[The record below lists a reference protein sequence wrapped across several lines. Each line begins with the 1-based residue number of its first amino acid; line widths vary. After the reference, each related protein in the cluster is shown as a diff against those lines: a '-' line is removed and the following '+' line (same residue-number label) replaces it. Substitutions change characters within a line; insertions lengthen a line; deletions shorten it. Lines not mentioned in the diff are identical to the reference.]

1 MIPTKKEE
9 RLGYFQDLYEKAK
22 IAFSAEQELLRRHM
36 AQYRGSC
43 EIDGSP
49 TPATAIRNIT
59 YEIIEG
65 QISSTIPA
73 PKVSPLRVG
82 EAGERNATAIER
94 LCARLRDELPFERLN
109 DLDERYTTIYG
120 ASVWLVEWDSTIER
134 AGERGGIRVS
144 CLSPE
149 SFIPQ
154 PHMEEIADMEYC
166 FLRFSV
172 PRAELRRRYG
182 IDAREELLADA
193 ESDSTITDEDT
204 VTVVTCFYKDGEGQV
219 GRFVFSGGAIL
230 SDLAD
235 YYGRKR
241 RVCTRCHAP
250 HGECNCNVSFTF
262 EEVDEEMLPLP
273 AEDGL
278 TKRTGRVAFYRPRR
292 FPVVLRKNISR
303 AGSCLG
309 QSDCEVIRPQQ
320 QQINKLE
327 SRIQAKL
334 MRSGITP
341 IMPEGAR
348 VCPDNSIFGQVLRLA
363 PGESASMY
371 GVIDTTPDI
380 SQEIAQSN
388 RLYEQARRIVGISDS
403 FVGLSDDTASSG
415 YAKRLQ
421 IEQAAGRL
429 DSKRRMKEAAYADI
443 DRLIFEFTLA
453 YADEEKR
460 VSYRDAYGRLH
471 ESCFNRYDFLFL
483 DERSGRFLYDDA
495 YLFATDK
502 NGGIE
507 QQREALWS
515 RNLENLRA
523 GTLGDPGDPVTLL
536 RYWQN
541 QERAHYPYAR
551 ENVEYFSDVLKNQE
565 ERGEIYEA
573 NDQSEC

>member
-9 RLGYFQDLYEKAK
+9 RLAYFQALYEKAK
-22 IAFSAEQELLRRHM
+22 IAFSAEEEGLRRHM

-43 EIDGSP
+43 EIDGSGV
-49 TPATAIRNIT
+49 PASAIRNIT

-65 QISSTIPA
+65 EISSTIPA

-82 EAGERNATAIER
+82 EAGERNAVAIER

-134 AGERGGIRVS
+134 ADEVGGIRIS

-149 SFIPQ
+149 SFVPQ
-154 PHMEEIADMEYC
+154 PHMEEIEDMEYC

-172 PRAELRRRYG
+172 PRGELRRRYA
-182 IDAREELLADA
+182 ITAREESLADA
-193 ESDSTITDEDT
+193 ESESPITDEDT
-204 VTVVTCFYKDGEGQV
+204 VTVVTCFYKDEGGRI
-219 GRFVFSGGAIL
+219 GRFVFSGDATL
-230 SDLAD
+230 SDLSD

-241 RVCTRCHAP
+241 RICTRCHAP
-250 HGECNCNVSFTF
+250 YGECDCNVSFTF
-262 EEVDEEMLPLP
+262 ERVTEENLPIPSKNGLAEEV
-273 AEDGL
+273 
-278 TKRTGRVAFYRPRR
+278 RSVAFYRPRR

-348 VCPDNSIFGQVLRLA
+348 VCPDNSIFGQVLRLQ

-388 RLYEQARRIVGISDS
+388 RLYEQARRIIGISDS
-403 FVGLSDDTASSG
+403 FVGLADETAASG
-415 YAKRLQ
+415 YAKQLQ

-471 ESCFNRYDFLFL
+471 ESCFNRYDFLFF
-483 DERSGRFLYDDA
+483 DEKRGRFIYDDA

-502 NGGIE
+502 NGGVE

-515 RNLENLRA
+515 KNLENLKA
-523 GTLGDPGDPVTLL
+523 GTLGDPHDPVTLL

-541 QERAHYPYAR
+541 QERAHYPYAK
-551 ENVEYFSDVLKNQE
+551 ENVEYFSDVLKKENE
-565 ERGEIYEA
+565 KGEGYEA
-573 NDQSEC
+573 SHQLTP

>member
-9 RLGYFQDLYEKAK
+9 RLPYFQNLYEKAK
-22 IAFSAEQELLRRHM
+22 LSFSNEEEKLCRHM

-82 EAGERNATAIER
+82 EAGERNAISIER

-109 DLDERYTTIYG
+109 DLDERYATIYG

-134 AGERGGIRVS
+134 GGESGGIRIS

-149 SFIPQ
+149 NFIPQ
-154 PHMEEIADMEYC
+154 PYIEEIADMEYC
-166 FLRFSV
+166 FLRFST
-172 PRAELRRRYG
+172 PRAELRRRYA
-182 IDAREELLADA
+182 ITASEEALADA
-193 ESDSTITDEDT
+193 ESESQISDEDT
-204 VTVVTCFYKDGEGQV
+204 VTVVTCFYKEEDGRI
-219 GRFVFSGGAIL
+219 GRFVFSGDATL
-230 SDLAD
+230 SDLSD

-241 RVCTRCHAP
+241 RVCARCRAP
-250 HGECNCNVSFTF
+250 FGECDCNVSFTF
-262 EEVDEEMLPLP
+262 EPIEEEALQIPG
-273 AEDGL
+273 ENGL
-278 TKRTGRVAFYRPRR
+278 TDEVQKAAFYRPRR
-292 FPVVLRKNISR
+292 FPLVIRKNISR

-348 VCPDNSIFGQVLRLA
+348 VCPDNSIFGQVLRLQ
-363 PGESASMY
+363 PGENASMY
-371 GVIDTTPDI
+371 GVIDTTPDV

-388 RLYEQARRIVGISDS
+388 RLYEQARRIIGISDS

-415 YAKRLQ
+415 YAKQLQ

-471 ESCFNRYDFLFL
+471 ESCFNRYDFLFF
-483 DERSGRFLYDDA
+483 DERRGRFVYDDA

-515 RNLENLRA
+515 KNLENLRA
-523 GTLGDPGDPVTLL
+523 GTLGDPHDPVTLL

-541 QERAHYPYAR
+541 QERAHYPHAR
-551 ENVEYFSDVLKNQE
+551 ENVEYFSDVLKKENE
-565 ERGEIYEA
+565 KGEGDEA
-573 NDQSEC
+573 NGQLTP

>member
-9 RLGYFQDLYEKAK
+9 RLPYFQDLYEKAK
-22 IAFSAEQELLRRHM
+22 LAFSEEEERLRRHM

-43 EIDGSP
+43 EIDGSEIS
-49 TPATAIRNIT
+49 ATAIRNIT

-82 EAGERNATAIER
+82 EAGERNAVSIER

-120 ASVWLVEWDSTIER
+120 ASLWLVEWDSTV
-134 AGERGGIRVS
+134 ERGGEKGGIRIS

-154 PHMEEIADMEYC
+154 PHIEEIADMEYC

-172 PRAELRRRYG
+172 PRAELYRRYG
-182 IDAREELLADA
+182 ITAAEEALADA
-193 ESDSTITDEDT
+193 ESESQISDEDT
-204 VTVVTCFYKDGEGQV
+204 VTVVTCFYKEEDGGI
-219 GRFVFSGGAIL
+219 GRFVFSGGATL
-230 SDLAD
+230 SDLSD

-241 RVCTRCHAP
+241 RVCVKCHAP
-250 HGECNCNVSFTF
+250 YGECNCNASFTL
-262 EEVDEEMLPLP
+262 ESVE
-273 AEDGL
+273 AESLKIPSENGL
-278 TKRTGRVAFYRPRR
+278 TEKEQSVAFYRPRR
-292 FPVVLRKNISR
+292 FPLVLRKNISR

-341 IMPEGAR
+341 IIPEGAR
-348 VCPDNSIFGQVLRLA
+348 VCPDNSIFGQVLRLQ

-388 RLYEQARRIVGISDS
+388 RLYEQARRIIGISDS
-403 FVGLSDDTASSG
+403 FVGLADETASSG
-415 YAKRLQ
+415 YAKQLQ

-460 VSYRDAYGRLH
+460 VSYRDAYGRMH
-471 ESCFNRYDFLFL
+471 ESCFSRYDFLFF
-483 DERSGRFLYDDA
+483 DEKKGCFVYDDA

-502 NGGIE
+502 NGGVE
-507 QQREALWS
+507 QQREALWNK
-515 RNLENLRA
+515 NLENLKA
-523 GTLGDPGDPVTLL
+523 GTLGDPNDPVTLL

-551 ENVEYFSDVLKNQE
+551 ENVEYFGDVLKKE
-565 ERGEIYEA
+565 KKEGEDYEA
-573 NDQSEC
+573 KSHIIP